1 MSEDLSEGEKG
12 DVVSDISSHGE
23 STRGRLPRIS
33 SVEAMEAWV
42 TQQKEKKLYIVLVR
56 YEDLKFQVLLFILMV
71 KFVLFGFKISARC

>member
-12 DVVSDISSHGE
+12 DVVSDMSSHGE

-33 SVEAMEAWV
+33 SVEAMEAWA

-71 KFVLFGFKISARC
+71 KFVLFGFKISPRC